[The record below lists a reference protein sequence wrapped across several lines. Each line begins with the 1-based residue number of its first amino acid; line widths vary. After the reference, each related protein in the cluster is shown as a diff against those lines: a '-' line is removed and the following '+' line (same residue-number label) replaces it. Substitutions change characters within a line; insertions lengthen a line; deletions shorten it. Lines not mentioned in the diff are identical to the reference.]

1 MQSENFDNKIKEAA
15 DQHHPNYDEKAWA
28 KMEKMLDR
36 HLPQK
41 DNRRR
46 RIIFF
51 LLFLLLAGGGAW
63 LAISKPWQQSNQTSN
78 TINTPNKNVT
88 GQSANS
94 TKQVTGKPTSGNID
108 ADKNKVKE
116 TIGVPVISK
125 PVVSNDKKDIA
136 SDENSISGKLKKSRN
151 SIVASGKENTSGN
164 TKHRLLSGKNDKA
177 DQLAI
182 DVVGPEKKNKGK
194 GMETVDKNATVI
206 SSPVNNNNDNLMKS
220 DNTKSIVVQPLVNE
234 QPQNKIA
241 EAKKDDKPIE
251 QPKAADKKETAKKS
265 GGIKKGNSFFFTLSA
280 GPDISSVG
288 LENPGKVKLS
298 AGAGFGYT
306 FNNRWTIRSGFYTGR
321 KIYSANKYDYKP
333 AVQPPNYNYLDN
345 ISANCKVYEIPLSLA
360 YNFSRSAKHSLFASA
375 GLSSY
380 IMKKETYDYLYK
392 YSGTSYNYTKTI
404 NDENKHYF
412 SVLTLSAGYQ
422 RKISRTFSIGAEP
435 YFKLPLSGI
444 GFGKVK
450 LNSAGILFSLSV
462 SPFQPAAKK

>member
-28 KMEKMLDR
+28 KMEKLLDR

-41 DNRRR
+41 DDRRR

-63 LAISKPWQQSNQTSN
+63 LAISKPWTQSNQTSIAKN
-78 TINTPNKNVT
+78 SFNKNGT
-88 GQSANS
+88 GPSANS
-94 TKQVTGKPTSGNID
+94 TKERTDKSTAGNID
-108 ADKNKVKE
+108 ADKDKVKE
-116 TIGVPVISK
+116 TITVPVIKYS
-125 PVVSNDKKDIA
+125 VVSTQKKDIEP
-136 SDENSISGKLKKSRN
+136 DENAFSSNRKKNSN
-151 SIVASGKENTSGN
+151 SIVERGKENTSGYKQN
-164 TKHRLLSGKNDKA
+164 KFFSGKNEKA

-182 DVVGPEKKNKGK
+182 DIAGPETKSKDKDR
-194 GMETVDKNATVI
+194 EPVEKNATVI
-206 SSPVNNNNDNLMKS
+206 SSLANNNKLTKS
-220 DNTKSIVVQPLVNE
+220 DNTKSIVAQPLVNE
-234 QPQNKIA
+234 QPQHKIA
-241 EAKKDDKPIE
+241 EVKKDDKPIE
-251 QPKAADKKETAKKS
+251 QPKTADKKETAKKS
-265 GGIKKGNSFFFTLSA
+265 GGIKKTSSFFFSFSA

-288 LENPGKVKLS
+288 LDNPGKVRLS

-306 FNNRWTIRSGFYTGR
+306 FNNRWTIRTGFYTGR

-333 AVQPPNYNYLDN
+333 AVQPLNYNYLDN
-345 ISANCKVYEIPLSLA
+345 ISADCKVYEIPLSVA

-422 RKISRTFSIGAEP
+422 RKINRTFSIGAEP

-450 LNSAGILFSLSV
+450 LNSAGILFSLIV